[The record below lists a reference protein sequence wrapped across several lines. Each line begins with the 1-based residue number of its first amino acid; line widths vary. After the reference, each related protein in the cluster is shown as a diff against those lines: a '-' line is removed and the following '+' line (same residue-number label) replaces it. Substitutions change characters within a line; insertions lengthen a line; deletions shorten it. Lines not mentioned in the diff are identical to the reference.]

1 VRRTGQ
7 VASLL
12 ANAFFCTFPLRN
24 RPSANADLPSI
35 NFSTLYEPL
44 GTFATQN
51 CSAQQARRT
60 GCAAC
65 RCVLLVVRGM
75 PCAACCV
82 AKRVVAC
89 LAHQRCT
96 PQCCYAVG
104 CATAQA
110 GKLRCIFNY
119 FARVATLDGPG
130 ARDAACDDAMM
141 RHATCRMRT
150 SLARQCNPCQH
161 VPSLAFAAPHGP
173 HKRVRRVTLCANT

>member
-44 GTFATQN
+44 GAFATQN
-51 CSAQQARRT
+51 CSAQQARCT

-65 RCVLLVVRGM
+65 RCVLSVVRCM
-75 PCAACCV
+75 PSAACCV
-82 AKRVVAC
+82 AERVVAC

-96 PQCCYAVG
+96 PQCCYAVC
-104 CATAQA
+104 CATARRRRRA
-110 GKLRCIFNY
+110 SC
-119 FARVATLDGPG
+119 VASST
-130 ARDAACDDAMM
+130 
-141 RHATCRMRT
+141 T
-150 SLARQCNPCQH
+150 SLASQRSTGLVRAMQH
-161 VPSLAFAAPHGP
+161 ATM
-173 HKRVRRVTLCANT
+173 R